1 MMTKEEFE
9 RRVAVVLK
17 VVEELAKLT
26 PDSDDDGLQVNEMG
40 MTRGEALA
48 FYERLVEDLDARL
61 EKMMESWEDPLPTY
75 TGKKDSGQG

>member
-1 MMTKEEFE
+1 MTKEEFE
-9 RRVAVVLK
+9 RRVGVVLTVAEQLSLSESK
-17 VVEELAKLT
+17 NETE
-26 PDSDDDGLQVNEMG
+26 PPQNEMG

>member
-1 MMTKEEFE
+1 MTKEEFE
-9 RRVAVVLK
+9 RRVGVVLTVAEQLSLSESK
-17 VVEELAKLT
+17 NATE
-26 PDSDDDGLQVNEMG
+26 PPQNEMG

-48 FYERLVEDLDARL
+48 FYERLVEDLDACL